1 MTWKKKREYAEG
13 RGGKMGKVMRRK
25 DKIFKIWRV
34 MIFLYLF
41 VALTFLGHSSKPR
54 ALPCPHRAIIS
65 SSGTD
70 KGHTTDNLIWDREA
84 FHQWR
89 ERES

>member
-1 MTWKKKREYAEG
+1 MR
-13 RGGKMGKVMRRK
+13 KVMPRK
-25 DKIFKIWRV
+25 EESVRKMEGDG
-34 MIFLYLF
+34 LF
-41 VALTFLGHSSKPR
+41 IPFFALIFLGHDSKSR
-54 ALPCPHRAIIS
+54 VLRCPHRAIIL

-70 KGHTTDNLIWDREA
+70 EGHTTDNLIWDREA